1 MTNRYADEMRKI
13 EMTDERKDELVDTL
27 ASEIE
32 AALTKTVA
40 TGSTPRKQAKRK
52 PVGFRFAAAAAVFA
66 VVVGLGGS
74 AYAMDIGGIQRTVQV
89 WIHGDQTDATL
100 VVENGS
106 YSLDYE
112 DEDGNQVHREGGGVA
127 INPDGTERPL
137 TEEELWDEINAPEVE
152 YEEDGRVI
160 VYYLNQQLDVTDKF
174 FGGVCYVQLQVE
186 DSVFYLTI
194 KYQNG
199 YAWSPHGYIQP
210 NMFN

>member
-13 EMTDERKDELVDTL
+13 EMTDERKDELLDTL
-27 ASEIE
+27 TSEIE
-32 AALTKTVA
+32 MAQTKAAHA
-40 TGSTPRKQAKRK
+40 EGAPNRQAKRK
-52 PVGFRFAAAAAVFA
+52 PAGFRFAAAAAVFA
-66 VVVGLGGS
+66 VIVGLGGS
-74 AYAMDIGGIQRTVQV
+74 AYAMDVGGIQRTVQV

-106 YSLDYE
+106 YSLEYE
-112 DEDGNQVHREGGGVA
+112 DENGNQVHRGGGGVA

-152 YEEDGRVI
+152 YEEDGRVV

-174 FGGVCYVQLQVE
+174 VDGICYVQLQVE

-210 NMFN
+210 SMFN

>member
-1 MTNRYADEMRKI
+1 MTNRYADEMKKI
-13 EMTDERKDELVDTL
+13 EMSDKRKDELLDTL
-27 ASEIE
+27 TSEISAVQTKE
-32 AALTKTVA
+32 AHAE
-40 TGSTPRKQAKRK
+40 GTPRRQVKRK
-52 PVGFRFAAAAAVFA
+52 PAGFRFAAAAAVFA

-137 TEEELWDEINAPEVE
+137 TEGELLDDINAPEVE
-152 YEEDGRVI
+152 YEEDGRVV

-174 FGGVCYVQLQVE
+174 VDGICYVQLQVD
-186 DSVFYLTI
+186 DSVLYMTI

>member
-27 ASEIE
+27 TSEIE
-32 AALTKTVA
+32 AAQTKVTYA
-40 TGSTPRKQAKRK
+40 EGTPRKQVKRK
-52 PVGFRFAAAAAVFA
+52 PAGFRFAAAAAVFA
-66 VVVGLGGS
+66 VVVLLGGS

-100 VVENGS
+100 VIENGS
-106 YSLDYE
+106 YSLGYE

-127 INPDGTERPL
+127 INPDGTDRPL
-137 TEEELWDEINAPEVE
+137 TEEELLDDINAPEVE
-152 YEEDGRVI
+152 YEEDGRVV

-174 FGGVCYVQLQVE
+174 VDGICYVQLQVD
-186 DSVFYLTI
+186 DSVLYMTI

-210 NMFN
+210 SMFN

>member
-13 EMTDERKDELVDTL
+13 EMSDKRKDELVDALT
-27 ASEIE
+27 SEIKDVR
-32 AALTKTVA
+32 AKTVA
-40 TGSTPRKQAKRK
+40 TGGTPRKQAKRK
-52 PVGFRFAAAAAVFA
+52 PAGFRFAAAAAVFA

-89 WIHGDQTDATL
+89 WIHGDQTDASL
-100 VVENGS
+100 VIENGS

-137 TEEELWDEINAPEVE
+137 TEEELLDDINAPEVE
-152 YEEDGRVI
+152 YEEDGRVV

-174 FGGVCYVQLQVE
+174 VDGICYVQLQVD
-186 DSVFYLTI
+186 DSVLYMTI

>member
-27 ASEIE
+27 TSEIE
-32 AALTKTVA
+32 AAQTKVTHA
-40 TGSTPRKQAKRK
+40 EGTPRKQVKRK
-52 PVGFRFAAAAAVFA
+52 PAGFRFAAAAAVFA
-66 VVVGLGGS
+66 VVVLLGGS

-100 VVENGS
+100 VIENGS
-106 YSLDYE
+106 YSLGYE

-137 TEEELWDEINAPEVE
+137 TEEELLDDINAPEVE
-152 YEEDGRVI
+152 YEEDGRVV

-174 FGGVCYVQLQVE
+174 VDGICYVQLQVD
-186 DSVFYLTI
+186 DSVLYMTI

-210 NMFN
+210 SMFN

>member
-32 AALTKTVA
+32 AARVKTVA
-40 TGSTPRKQAKRK
+40 TGSTPKKQVKRK
-52 PVGFRFAAAAAVFA
+52 AVGFRFAAAAAMLA
-66 VVVGLGGS
+66 VVVGLGGT

-100 VVENGS
+100 FVENGS

-112 DEDGNQVHREGGGVA
+112 DEDGNQVHRGGGGVA
-127 INPDGTERPL
+127 IDPDGTERPL

-174 FGGVCYVQLQVE
+174 VDDICYVQLQVE
-186 DSVFYLTI
+186 DGVIYLTV

>member
-1 MTNRYADEMRKI
+1 MTNRYADEMRRI
-13 EMTDERKDELVDTL
+13 EMNDERKDELVEALT
-27 ASEIE
+27 SEIE
-32 AALTKTVA
+32 GVRAKNVV
-40 TGSTPRKQAKRK
+40 TGSTPRKQTKRK
-52 PVGFRFAAAAAVFA
+52 MVGFRFAAAAAMFA
-66 VVVGLGGS
+66 IVIGLGGS

-89 WIHGDQTDATL
+89 WIRGDQTDATL
-100 VVENGS
+100 VIENGS

-112 DEDGNQVHREGGGVA
+112 DEEGKLVHRGGGGVA

-152 YEEDGRVI
+152 YEEDGRVV

-174 FGGVCYVQLQVE
+174 VDGVCYVQLQVE

-199 YAWSPHGYIQP
+199 YARSPHGYIQP

>member
-13 EMTDERKDELVDTL
+13 EMSDKRKDELVDALT
-27 ASEIE
+27 SEIKDVR
-32 AALTKTVA
+32 AKTVA
-40 TGSTPRKQAKRK
+40 TGGTPRKQAKRK
-52 PVGFRFAAAAAVFA
+52 PAGFRFAAAAAVFA

-89 WIHGDQTDATL
+89 WIHGDQTDASL
-100 VVENGS
+100 VIENGS

-112 DEDGNQVHREGGGVA
+112 DEDGNQVHRGGGGVA

-137 TEEELWDEINAPEVE
+137 TEEELLDDINAPEVE
-152 YEEDGRVI
+152 YEEDGRVV

-174 FGGVCYVQLQVE
+174 VDGICYVQLQVD
-186 DSVFYLTI
+186 DSVLYMTI

>member
-13 EMTDERKDELVDTL
+13 EMSDKRKDELVDALT
-27 ASEIE
+27 SEIKDVR
-32 AALTKTVA
+32 AKTVA
-40 TGSTPRKQAKRK
+40 TGGTPRKQVKHK

-89 WIHGDQTDATL
+89 WIHGDQTDASL
-100 VVENGS
+100 VIENGS

-137 TEEELWDEINAPEVE
+137 TEEELLDDINAPEVE
-152 YEEDGRVI
+152 YEEDGRVV

-174 FGGVCYVQLQVE
+174 VDGICYVQLQVD
-186 DSVFYLTI
+186 DSVLYMTI

>member
-1 MTNRYADEMRKI
+1 MTNRYADELKII
-13 EMTDERKDELVDTL
+13 EMSDKRKDELVDTL
-27 ASEIE
+27 TSEIE

>member
-1 MTNRYADEMRKI
+1 M
-13 EMTDERKDELVDTL
+13 
-27 ASEIE
+27 
-32 AALTKTVA
+32 
-40 TGSTPRKQAKRK
+40 
-52 PVGFRFAAAAAVFA
+52 FA
-66 VVVGLGGS
+66 VVIGLCGN
-74 AYAMDIGGIQRTVQV
+74 AYAMDIGGIQRTVKV

-106 YSLDYE
+106 YSLDCE
-112 DEDGNQVHREGGGVA
+112 DDDGKLMYRGGGVA

-152 YEEDGRVI
+152 YEEDGSVV

-174 FGGVCYVQLQVE
+174 VDGVCYAKLQVE
-186 DSVFYLTI
+186 DDVFYLTI

>member
-1 MTNRYADEMRKI
+1 MTNRYADEMKKI
-13 EMTDERKDELVDTL
+13 EMSDKRKDELLDTL
-27 ASEIE
+27 TSEIE
-32 AALTKTVA
+32 MAQTKAAHA
-40 TGSTPRKQAKRK
+40 EGAPNRQAKRK
-52 PVGFRFAAAAAVFA
+52 PAGFRFAAAAVVFA
-66 VVVGLGGS
+66 VIVGLGGS
-74 AYAMDIGGIQRTVQV
+74 AYAMDVGGIQRTVQI

-106 YSLDYE
+106 YSLEYE
-112 DEDGNQVHREGGGVA
+112 DENGNQVHRGGGGVA

-137 TEEELWDEINAPEVE
+137 TEEELWDEINVPEVE
-152 YEEDGRVI
+152 YEEDGRVV

-174 FGGVCYVQLQVE
+174 VDGICYVQLQVE

-210 NMFN
+210 SMFN

>member
-1 MTNRYADEMRKI
+1 MTNRYADEMKKI
-13 EMTDERKDELVDTL
+13 EMSDKRKDELVDALT
-27 ASEIE
+27 SEIKDVR
-32 AALTKTVA
+32 AKTVA
-40 TGSTPRKQAKRK
+40 TGGTPRKQAKRK
-52 PVGFRFAAAAAVFA
+52 PAGFRFAAAAAVFA

-89 WIHGDQTDATL
+89 WIHGDQTDASL
-100 VVENGS
+100 VIENGS

-137 TEEELWDEINAPEVE
+137 TEEELLDDINAPEVE
-152 YEEDGRVI
+152 YEEDGRVV
-160 VYYLNQQLDVTDKF
+160 VYYLSQQLDVTDKF
-174 FGGVCYVQLQVE
+174 VDGICYVQLQVD
-186 DSVFYLTI
+186 DSVLYMTI

>member
-1 MTNRYADEMRKI
+1 MTNRYADEMKKI
-13 EMTDERKDELVDTL
+13 EMSDKRKDELLDTL
-27 ASEIE
+27 TSEIE
-32 AALTKTVA
+32 MAQTKVA
-40 TGSTPRKQAKRK
+40 HAEGTPRKQAKCK
-52 PVGFRFAAAAAVFA
+52 PAGFRFAAAAAVFA
-66 VVVGLGGS
+66 AVVGLGGT

-106 YSLDYE
+106 YSLEY
-112 DEDGNQVHREGGGVA
+112 EDGNGNLVHRGGGGVA
-127 INPDGTERPL
+127 INGDGTERPL

-152 YEEDGRVI
+152 YEEDGRVV

-174 FGGVCYVQLQVE
+174 VDGICYVQLQVE

-210 NMFN
+210 SMFN

>member
-1 MTNRYADEMRKI
+1 MTNRYADEMKKI
-13 EMTDERKDELVDTL
+13 EMSDKRKDELLDTL
-27 ASEIE
+27 TSEIE
-32 AALTKTVA
+32 MAQTKAAHA
-40 TGSTPRKQAKRK
+40 EGAPNRQAKRK
-52 PVGFRFAAAAAVFA
+52 PAGFRFAAAAAVFA
-66 VVVGLGGS
+66 VIVGLGGS
-74 AYAMDIGGIQRTVQV
+74 AYAMDVGGIQRTVQV

-106 YSLDYE
+106 YSLEYE
-112 DEDGNQVHREGGGVA
+112 DENGNQVHRGGGGVA

-152 YEEDGRVI
+152 YEEDGRVV

-174 FGGVCYVQLQVE
+174 VDGICYVQLQVE

-210 NMFN
+210 SMFN